1 MLTGTAA
8 EDGCGAAARGQPQLL
23 QNLAPSV
30 NAAEHREQAGSI
42 RHHPCRADVEVD
54 LRSGETRPLWGANRP
69 SGSSG
74 NTIVTIGKASTCEVR
89 AVRVHYRQQMEVL
102 AVVLFCLLLLLLM
115 RSVGAVLGQSIGTL
129 AGIGCIGA
137 IGFAVMAGIVLLLMP
152 LVIAGVIVVGICYV
166 GATMLRKA
174 SNG

>member
-1 MLTGTAA
+1 
-8 EDGCGAAARGQPQLL
+8 
-23 QNLAPSV
+23 
-30 NAAEHREQAGSI
+30 
-42 RHHPCRADVEVD
+42 
-54 LRSGETRPLWGANRP
+54 
-69 SGSSG
+69 
-74 NTIVTIGKASTCEVR
+74 
-89 AVRVHYRQQMEVL
+89 MEVL